1 MTLLKARLGYTA
13 AGLTLVAAFLAP
25 FVLYGFFT
33 RGFSSLG
40 LQVDEMYSGGP
51 IVRTVQAGSYTMAIH
66 RPVSP
71 HLWQTEQPFV
81 EVDWKPVN
89 SLPSQISDLVDIDG
103 DGTPDVLVNF
113 NVPADPKA
121 KLNVDVESFNPR
133 YKSMHNVTKEKFS
146 ALIVRVDDAI
156 LVRIPLYQ

>member
-1 MTLLKARLGYTA
+1 MHLKAKLGYTA

-25 FVLYGFFT
+25 FFLYGFFT

-51 IVRTVQAGSYTMAIH
+51 IVRTVQAGNYSIAIH

-71 HLWQTEQPFV
+71 HMWQSEQPFV
-81 EVDWKPVN
+81 QVDWKPVN
-89 SLPSQISDLVDIDG
+89 ALPAQVSDLVDIDG
-103 DGTPDVLVNF
+103 DGTADLRVNF
-113 NVPADPKA
+113 DVPADPKA
-121 KLNVDVESFNPR
+121 KLHVNVESFNPR
-133 YKSMHNVTKEKFS
+133 YKPMHNVTKEKFS

-156 LVRIPLYQ
+156 LIRIPLRH